1 MTVIAD
7 AFVTRTGPTSGATV
21 YAYAADRF
29 TTLPV
34 QGAAPPA
41 GAPDAG
47 PVLAGTQWG
56 GPGEF
61 QISVPADVDYYILC
75 QYSGINYWSLR
86 PAGSASTP
94 PTPPLV
100 TGVSPS
106 SGSESGGDTVTLTG
120 TGLGYVSAVT
130 FGGIAAT
137 IVSES
142 DTGVVVTTPVS
153 SVVGTVDVIVT
164 TEYGTTAPLASPG
177 FTYYSY
183 ASPTIGSI
191 SPASG
196 SDAGATDVTITG
208 TNFVAGYTTVTF
220 NSYAATIVSVTPTS
234 ISLITPPSAIDGAV
248 DVAVTVSAALG
259 GSGFPASLLGG
270 FTYTATTS
278 TVPAMPTGGTV
289 TAVGVTYTINASD
302 DFPGD
307 SLNTSNWGAFAS
319 NSPGAGAGE
328 GPGGSGTRIFTWPV
342 DNTGLLTVANSTL
355 TLSAGL
361 GTPLGDGTPTMV
373 SAGLGSYGQEYT
385 SPSAVMWCFR
395 RVNYAYGLVDY
406 ALEMPTGSGTNWPR
420 YQERDIRESNGNAGN
435 SAQTLHG
442 SQPGAT
448 AGNEQNLSAGGIH
461 STTDVSQWTI
471 GLSVLTGANGVW
483 EVYYGPSIAGLTLA
497 SQITAADV
505 TAAGIQAVGGGA
517 FDVSFT
523 HAFDL
528 AVELEYFVNAVP
540 AGFTNT
546 PTPIM
551 QYAWVLW
558 LTPT

>member
-1 MTVIAD
+1 
-7 AFVTRTGPTSGATV
+7 
-21 YAYAADRF
+21 
-29 TTLPV
+29 
-34 QGAAPPA
+34 
-41 GAPDAG
+41 
-47 PVLAGTQWG
+47 
-56 GPGEF
+56 
-61 QISVPADVDYYILC
+61 
-75 QYSGINYWSLR
+75 
-86 PAGSASTP
+86 
-94 PTPPLV
+94 
-100 TGVSPS
+100 
-106 SGSESGGDTVTLTG
+106 
-120 TGLGYVSAVT
+120 
-130 FGGIAAT
+130 
-137 IVSES
+137 
-142 DTGVVVTTPVS
+142 
-153 SVVGTVDVIVT
+153 
-164 TEYGTTAPLASPG
+164 
-177 FTYYSY
+177 
-183 ASPTIGSI
+183 
-191 SPASG
+191 
-196 SDAGATDVTITG
+196 
-208 TNFVAGYTTVTF
+208 
-220 NSYAATIVSVTPTS
+220 
-234 ISLITPPSAIDGAV
+234 
-248 DVAVTVSAALG
+248 
-259 GSGFPASLLGG
+259 
-270 FTYTATTS
+270 
-278 TVPAMPTGGTV
+278 MPTGGTV